1 MLLFK
6 IFGFFDL
13 VTILM
18 MILLQYGGVPWRLA
32 MIFAAYLIIKGII
45 FKGDFASMI
54 DIVIGV
60 YIIIMPVFSWKF
72 LTIVFAIYLGQKAVI
87 SFF

>member
-13 VTILM
+13 ITILM
-18 MILLQYGGVPWRLA
+18 MILLQYSGLPWRVA
-32 MIFAAYLIIKGII
+32 IIFAAYLIIKGII
-45 FKGDFASMI
+45 FKGDFASMM
-54 DIVIGV
+54 DIIIGI
-60 YIIIMPVFSWKF
+60 YIIIMPIFSWKF
-72 LTIVFAIYLGQKAVI
+72 LTIVLAIYLGQKAVI